1 MRIRENK
8 DAGGS
13 ANAEID
19 VGVPYEVVDSW
30 PWEVVDYK
38 DIWSR
43 SKIREYLANWA
54 KETGLIRNPNARDI
68 IGRLAS
74 NHYALQLALKA
85 IGNPNNFT
93 PKVGRRCA
101 FVVEQECYK
110 NIRQC
115 MIDLD
120 ISPLKLSPAQRAQS
134 PQDNRQNQFDFR
146 PQIVQ
151 VDDGTP

>member
-8 DAGGS
+8 DSGGS

-30 PWEVVDYK
+30 PWETVDYK
-38 DIWSR
+38 DIWTR
-43 SKIREYLANWA
+43 AKIREYLAEWA

-74 NHYALQLALKA
+74 NHYALQLALRA

-101 FVVEQECYK
+101 FVVEQESYK

-120 ISPLKLSPAQRAQS
+120 VAPLKLSPAQRAKS
-134 PQDNRQNQFDFR
+134 PADNRQEQFDFR
-146 PQIVQ
+146 PKIVS
-151 VDDGTP
+151 VDDATP